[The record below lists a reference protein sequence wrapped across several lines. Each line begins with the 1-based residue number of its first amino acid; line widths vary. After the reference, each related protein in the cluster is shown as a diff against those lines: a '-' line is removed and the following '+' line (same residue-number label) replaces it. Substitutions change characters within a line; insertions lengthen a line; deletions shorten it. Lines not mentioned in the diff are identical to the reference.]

1 MSYSISS
8 GVLESPDLLLLS
20 SIITLRLHSTI
31 ILIITHQSNF
41 NHALNRYTAL
51 EITDTRGFSL
61 LFSCQSVH
69 ATSQM
74 LVGLLEAELPSSIF
88 RSVLGAKNLQM
99 LRGYVMRMRMRIDI
113 T

>member
-1 MSYSISS
+1 
-8 GVLESPDLLLLS
+8 
-20 SIITLRLHSTI
+20 
-31 ILIITHQSNF
+31 
-41 NHALNRYTAL
+41 
-51 EITDTRGFSL
+51 
-61 LFSCQSVH
+61 
-69 ATSQM
+69 M